1 MDIDNDDVEY
11 IPPPRKRK
19 LPAGT
24 SRCLVTVEPVH
35 KPWFQKISTERIKEI
50 LLTVAEEG
58 VSIKEA
64 CRRVEGDIKNYRN
77 VLHRI
82 YNSPELAALDS
93 KAREHYLQLQ
103 VRRMNEIAMDTTIA
117 PDRAR
122 LMCDNI
128 KWESARVMPHQFGD
142 KIIHSG
148 DKDNPIIVKMV
159 ADSDELLKKLQDK
172 AA

>member
-11 IPPPRKRK
+11 IPPPQKRK
-19 LPAGT
+19 LPAGK
-24 SRCLVTVEPVH
+24 SRCMVLVEPVH

-50 LLTVAEEG
+50 LTTVGEAG

-64 CRRVEGDIKNYRN
+64 CRMHDELKNYRN

-103 VRRMNEIAMDTTIA
+103 VRRMNEIAADTSIA

-148 DKDNPIIVKMV
+148 DKDNPIVVKMV